1 MPTRPHPL
9 QQHHQQQ
16 QRQGEDW
23 HKYTLHTPK
32 HNDVDNYFN
41 TPTPPNN
48 NSSNS
53 ASGHTTLPLP
63 NNLFQYESLTGLLL
77 QTGSTPTF
85 GIDDDN
91 ESYKHH
97 SNFNMEEEFDNNLHD
112 GGGERRNATRR
123 RRSALEKGMKRVGKK
138 CCGLCR
144 RMGWNVSMKYDSPCA
159 ILLGMMGV
167 ASVGVILGVLFPSN
181 DATMTAP
188 ADLSPSTDDV
198 DRWNTTS
205 NILGYT
211 YFLSWTLSFYP
222 QIITNY
228 LHPHKARHGVSLDF
242 VVWNIVGF
250 ACYAVYVTC
259 FRYSDVVR
267 EEYADRFGS
276 GGATT
281 ESGVDGED
289 DEVNTHNSTSVSV
302 VVDGML
308 SSMSRSF
315 ISSYQNGTLYNST
328 DGYSHDINSTSD
340 HNWGNSTANTTHDT
354 TNSNTTDDTSS
365 DDMPIAV
372 PQVKAND
379 VAFAWHALILTIVT
393 FVQIV
398 WFSDSRSDRGDDGE
412 MDGSQCEMNRGWIE
426 VEGGE
431 DVHAD
436 DLSTA
441 MDLGESES
449 LYRRRRS
456 PHNRSKRLNSIDEQH
471 WTKRISSTT
480 KCLIFLLLL
489 SCAGGVVMVATEANI
504 TYWGGGEQWQWIDYL
519 YFLSFVKVGVTT
531 VKYIPQVVLN
541 YQRKST
547 EGWQI
552 WNILLDFSGG
562 TLSIVQLIGDSMAEA
577 RVQGLQH
584 DWTGVIGNPA
594 KFGLGLVSILFD
606 VSVVL

>member
-1 MPTRPHPL
+1 
-9 QQHHQQQ
+9 
-16 QRQGEDW
+16 
-23 HKYTLHTPK
+23 
-32 HNDVDNYFN
+32 
-41 TPTPPNN
+41 
-48 NSSNS
+48 
-53 ASGHTTLPLP
+53 
-63 NNLFQYESLTGLLL
+63 
-77 QTGSTPTF
+77 
-85 GIDDDN
+85 
-91 ESYKHH
+91 
-97 SNFNMEEEFDNNLHD
+97 
-112 GGGERRNATRR
+112 
-123 RRSALEKGMKRVGKK
+123 
-138 CCGLCR
+138 
-144 RMGWNVSMKYDSPCA
+144 
-159 ILLGMMGV
+159 
-167 ASVGVILGVLFPSN
+167 
-181 DATMTAP
+181 MTAP
-188 ADLSPSTDDV
+188 ADPSPSTDEV

-259 FRYSDVVR
+259 FRYSGVVR

-281 ESGVDGED
+281 E
-289 DEVNTHNSTSVSV
+289 T
-302 VVDGML
+302 
-308 SSMSRSF
+308 
-315 ISSYQNGTLYNST
+315 
-328 DGYSHDINSTSD
+328 
-340 HNWGNSTANTTHDT
+340 
-354 TNSNTTDDTSS
+354 
-365 DDMPIAV
+365 
-372 PQVKAND
+372 ND

-398 WFSDSRSDRGDDGE
+398 WCSDSRSDRGDDGE
-412 MDGSQCEMNRGWIE
+412 MDGI
-426 VEGGE
+426 
-431 DVHAD
+431 
-436 DLSTA
+436 
-441 MDLGESES
+441 
-449 LYRRRRS
+449 
-456 PHNRSKRLNSIDEQH
+456 
-471 WTKRISSTT
+471 
-480 KCLIFLLLL
+480 
-489 SCAGGVVMVATEANI
+489 VMVATEANI

-606 VSVVL
+606 ILFMFQHYALYQHSHLPSQRQQNGILNEHVSESNCNEEQESPRNVYETPLLSSNPVVFV